1 MMISYILD
9 PVPILA
15 TVLIRGIGPFQG
27 IEGQLTVAR
36 LTAVRLMGAQLTGVL
51 LTGAGVLLTGAGFLL
66 MGAGVLLMGAGVLLM
81 EVTLLLPQQYI
92 LPHLILVH
100 MPVLSQEVS
109 PVQAFQSQCLAQFM
123 DRRLE
128 SRWLQ
133 ALPMVVSWSA
143 QPHIQLQL
151 ASHLHIRVD

>member
-1 MMISYILD
+1 MILMHTMMISYILD

-36 LTAVRLMGAQLTGVL
+36 LTAARLMGAQLT
-51 LTGAGVLLTGAGFLL
+51 GVLLTGAGFLL
-66 MGAGVLLMGAGVLLM
+66 MGAGVLLMGVGVLLM

>member
-36 LTAVRLMGAQLTGVL
+36 LTAARLMGAQLT
-51 LTGAGVLLTGAGFLL
+51 GVLLTGAGFLL
-66 MGAGVLLMGAGVLLM
+66 MGAGVLLMGVGVLLM